1 MTFNV
6 CQNLFPITL
15 DTLDIFLYTLDIL
28 MTHIESI
35 PMEVIMATAEKKATI
50 SGIQS
55 HVSLDLWNS
64 SSELECAT
72 RRCVQCGDI
81 LDPVILHNRHILHE
95 PMTVPRAGNSL
106 SNRSAMEH
114 R

>member
-1 MTFNV
+1 
-6 CQNLFPITL
+6 
-15 DTLDIFLYTLDIL
+15 
-28 MTHIESI
+28 
-35 PMEVIMATAEKKATI
+35 MATAEKKATI

-55 HVSLDLWNS
+55 QSTLSSALLQSACLRCGGLMVNHVSLDLWNS